1 MKGKHLLIKRRETCS
16 QRKKVIC
23 HFKIVNELQ
32 ILFDD
37 EKEYNTHKKKALM
50 KYKIIT
56 DNEVLFIEYAI
67 SNC

>member
-1 MKGKHLLIKRRETCS
+1 MKGKCLLIKRRETYS

-23 HFKIVNELQ
+23 HLKILNELQ

-37 EKEYNTHKKKALM
+37 EKGYNIHKNALM
-50 KYKIIT
+50 KYQIIT
-56 DNEVLFIEYAI
+56 DNEVLFLEYAI